1 MSTIETPT
9 TGGGFVALLERQGIQ
24 RSLAWGF
31 LAVTLFMIGDGIELG
46 FLSPYLSTRGFTTAQ
61 VATLISL
68 YGIVVAVAAWFAGAL
83 AEAWGPRRVML
94 IGFAFWATLEIVFLF
109 AIMIG
114 NFPLML
120 ISYGVRGIGYP
131 FFSYGFLVWVTMDT
145 PERTMGRA
153 VGWFWFANTTGL
165 GVISSY
171 LAALTIPLIGQ
182 LGTMWLSWG
191 FVVAGG
197 LIVVLLMRSR
207 GRAKAG
213 MTTRDALAGV
223 ARSVTILKSHPKVG
237 VGGIV
242 RLINTL
248 SFYAFGV
255 FLTYH
260 MVKVI
265 GFPTPV
271 WQSIWGTMLLA
282 NVIGNLL
289 FGYVADKLGRV
300 NTVAWFGGIGCA
312 VSCLLLYY
320 VPAHYGANYALVL
333 IVSIVYGLFLAA
345 FVPLSAIVPLL
356 APQNKAAAVAVLNLG
371 AGLSNAVG
379 PLLTRIFQDSLGVK
393 GLMWMFAIVYL
404 AGFFLTFFLRPGKQ
418 EVEEER
424 AAEAAPQLADSDS
437 PIAPN
442 ATSPTP
448 GPRSHA

>member
-1 MSTIETPT
+1 MSPIETPT
-9 TGGGFVALLERQGIQ
+9 AGGGFAALLERQGIQ

-46 FLSPYLSTRGFTTAQ
+46 FLSPYLATRGFTTAQ

-94 IGFAFWATLEIVFLF
+94 IGFAFWATLEVVFLI

-145 PERTMGRA
+145 PEKTMGRA

-191 FVVAGG
+191 FVIAGG
-197 LIVVLLMRSR
+197 LIVALLMRSR

-223 ARSVTILKSHPKVG
+223 ARSLTILKSHPKVG
-237 VGGIV
+237 VGGMV

-265 GFPTPV
+265 GFSTPI

-289 FGYVADKLGRV
+289 FGYVGDKLGRV

-333 IVSIVYGLFLAA
+333 TVSIVYGLFLAA

-371 AGLSNAVG
+371 AGLSNAAG
-379 PLLTRIFQDSLGVK
+379 PLLTRIFQDSLGGK
-393 GLMWMFAIVYL
+393 GLMWMFAIIYVG
-404 AGFFLTFFLRPGKQ
+404 GFFLTFFLRPGKQ

-424 AAEAAPQLADSDS
+424 AAETAIGLGDDGS
-437 PIAPN
+437 PITPN
-442 ATSPTP
+442 ATSLIP
-448 GPRSHA
+448 GQSSDA